1 MHHRLHAGSDR
12 LETGQ
17 PQQVHG
23 CGAERA
29 HHSGAIAPVA
39 VGVFMELGVPDPVPA
54 LNAPTV
60 AHQSQQGFWR
70 GTQACEEQVGRL
82 KRLAV
87 TDAIGGHLHDP
98 AGADPGLANVLR
110 CLFRP
115 QYPGDV
121 AAVANLVIRCH
132 KWDVT
137 LSLELALDL
146 AVQRLLIGFHCQQEV
161 GPLLLELPKNGR
173 WVCKA
178 SA

>member
-1 MHHRLHAGSDR
+1 
-12 LETGQ
+12 
-17 PQQVHG
+17 
-23 CGAERA
+23 
-29 HHSGAIAPVA
+29 
-39 VGVFMELGVPDPVPA
+39 MELGVLDPVPA
-54 LNAPTV
+54 LDTPAV
-60 AHQSQQGFWR
+60 SHQLQLGFWR
-70 GTQACEEQVGRL
+70 GAQAGVAPKGAPGEPLEVGRL
-82 KRLAV
+82 KGLAV
-87 TDAIGGHLHDP
+87 TGAVGGHLHDP

-121 AAVANLVIRCH
+121 ATVADLVIRCH
-132 KWDVT
+132 KRDVT

-146 AVQRLLIGFHCQQEV
+146 AMQRLLVGYSFGEDFVYDGQEEV